1 MISELKIN
9 NSWSKN
15 ESSCQTELQNHFFS
29 KDIISNLNKL
39 ILIQLAQPN
48 LNRETKQQIINLLV
62 KNMKQ
67 VYKAMDF
74 TKINGNNYHSIID
87 QFKRHSLSETLNEIS
102 TTNILGDQIL
112 SSSDLKF
119 NRDFNSN
126 LNVGNKVVDRPLS
139 TREFSS
145 KLNTNAF
152 IQSETYSIPQA
163 TFNPNIQIS
172 DQSDNSHSFMI
183 RQPTLLNL
191 DIENKISTHEQ
202 NFHGNLN
209 TRSTLD
215 EAFRPIINNTQDNVF
230 NNYTSRKEQPND
242 IKLNDIHQKRQTEIN
257 INSRPST
264 PDFLKT
270 HKLNQ
275 NKENIN
281 NNLQNEYHSIPQNSC
296 LEGLNESIEN
306 NMNSFLGL
314 ANDMGEN
321 LFSIDNIDKP
331 LIDVEIVEDDT
342 KFEDRLKQLKQ
353 ERDNLKPIQENKNI
367 DFTSENFPKN
377 SVDNIILLEKPI
389 MKSINTEI
397 NDNRLLIGDSQK
409 KCFMTT
415 DKISIENSKEFSAE
429 ISPIIND
436 GQKNK
441 DFLPIKSSIISPPK
455 TIPNINSQLFSTGSN
470 QSSKN
475 IYQDEN
481 YNHQKINEN
490 INNIKKKLQTELDT
504 LKKKTLEYES
514 KLHQLNLKEVSLIEK
529 EVNVQKLLTNYDYL
543 FKTKFLQ
550 LEVTNNENKS
560 QYSWHFN
567 NPLDNVICIK
577 LLSYSL
583 PIPRFNIEE
592 NINNILEYSINDE
605 HFTIIIPSGKYTIDE
620 LIDTINK
627 YATNI
632 TLSLDFEQKIILE
645 SFLDTDIIN
654 LYPTHLSTINLG
666 FININSED
674 KISHKLIATQTWDLR
689 INDKVYLYLMNI
701 ADDIPFGL
709 LFYNG
714 QSISQ
719 FRFENPFNLI
729 KLDINFKDVYRNN
742 INFNNLPHTLSF
754 LIEQI

>member
-1 MISELKIN
+1 M
-9 NSWSKN
+9 
-15 ESSCQTELQNHFFS
+15 
-29 KDIISNLNKL
+29 
-39 ILIQLAQPN
+39 
-48 LNRETKQQIINLLV
+48 
-62 KNMKQ
+62 
-67 VYKAMDF
+67 
-74 TKINGNNYHSIID
+74 
-87 QFKRHSLSETLNEIS
+87 
-102 TTNILGDQIL
+102 
-112 SSSDLKF
+112 
-119 NRDFNSN
+119 
-126 LNVGNKVVDRPLS
+126 
-139 TREFSS
+139 
-145 KLNTNAF
+145 
-152 IQSETYSIPQA
+152 
-163 TFNPNIQIS
+163 
-172 DQSDNSHSFMI
+172 
-183 RQPTLLNL
+183 
-191 DIENKISTHEQ
+191 
-202 NFHGNLN
+202 
-209 TRSTLD
+209 
-215 EAFRPIINNTQDNVF
+215 
-230 NNYTSRKEQPND
+230 
-242 IKLNDIHQKRQTEIN
+242 
-257 INSRPST
+257 
-264 PDFLKT
+264 
-270 HKLNQ
+270 
-275 NKENIN
+275 
-281 NNLQNEYHSIPQNSC
+281 
-296 LEGLNESIEN
+296 
-306 NMNSFLGL
+306 
-314 ANDMGEN
+314 
-321 LFSIDNIDKP
+321 
-331 LIDVEIVEDDT
+331 
-342 KFEDRLKQLKQ
+342 
-353 ERDNLKPIQENKNI
+353 
-367 DFTSENFPKN
+367 
-377 SVDNIILLEKPI
+377 
-389 MKSINTEI
+389 
-397 NDNRLLIGDSQK
+397 
-409 KCFMTT
+409 
-415 DKISIENSKEFSAE
+415 
-429 ISPIIND
+429 
-436 GQKNK
+436 
-441 DFLPIKSSIISPPK
+441 
-455 TIPNINSQLFSTGSN
+455 
-470 QSSKN
+470 
-475 IYQDEN
+475 
-481 YNHQKINEN
+481 
-490 INNIKKKLQTELDT
+490 
-504 LKKKTLEYES
+504 
-514 KLHQLNLKEVSLIEK
+514 NLKEVSLIEK